1 MVLRRQVQFMDLHFL
16 HGGMGGIFGPMLAN
30 ALSYQTLLIALSGIY
45 GLSLLAV
52 KKCVKTDKLAK

>member
-1 MVLRRQVQFMDLHFL
+1 MDLHFL